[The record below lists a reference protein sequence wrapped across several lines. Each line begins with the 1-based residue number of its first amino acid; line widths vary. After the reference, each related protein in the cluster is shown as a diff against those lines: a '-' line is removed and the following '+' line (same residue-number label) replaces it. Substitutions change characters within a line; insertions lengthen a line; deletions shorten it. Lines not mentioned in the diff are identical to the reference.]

1 MLGTKFE
8 VFSAL
13 STLSIRKVHA
23 RATCHT
29 FLDNGKLGPS
39 LSLPSKFDTRFGT
52 RAACL
57 SLISGEGRGGSIPF
71 YSKIV
76 GITIDKL
83 VYLLFKEMPEQI
95 LV

>member
-1 MLGTKFE
+1 MHE
-8 VFSAL
+8 QPAIL
-13 STLSIRKVHA
+13 SWTMEN
-23 RATCHT
+23 
-29 FLDNGKLGPS
+29 LDPPCPS
-39 LSLPSKFDTRFGT
+39 PPNLIRFGT